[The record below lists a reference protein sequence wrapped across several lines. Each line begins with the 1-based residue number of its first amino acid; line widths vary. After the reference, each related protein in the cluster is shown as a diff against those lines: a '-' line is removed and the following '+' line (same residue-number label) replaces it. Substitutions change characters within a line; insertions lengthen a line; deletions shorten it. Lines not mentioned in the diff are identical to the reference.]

1 MQYGR
6 KVIYTDAIEITRENI
21 IKVLRQAMLDFL
33 PNADDCTFLLNFEKG
48 IQEKIRKKLT
58 RTQID
63 YWNVENIA
71 NEITDFKTSFNWG
84 SAITLVQR
92 GEKDSGTKGEP
103 DAISLLN
110 ECYEAEN
117 IRKKTQELARF
128 VEICGVGYTYVDINT
143 EYEEDSGDSYFK
155 IDVLDPRYA
164 FVVRSS
170 RYADHR
176 VMLGVTF
183 RKDRNGNYYFTCFT
197 KNERFEILNLL
208 KIINEK
214 TKKTKKVN
222 DWEHLDRSGEENPLG
237 KIPII
242 EWIRSFDRMGCFERQ
257 ISEMNHLNLLVSNV
271 SNAFDQNVQ
280 AIWHTN
286 DVEFPTEIVKDEDG
300 KEKEV
305 TRKPQDGEWMQTFT
319 SADGKTPFIKAL
331 TIDYDYAGMLSQ
343 IQYKVNRIKEKCNV
357 PARNDNSGGS
367 TGIAAD
373 TSTGYADAEK
383 EAVKQDQI
391 KYGCKMEEVKVVLAA
406 IKESPYVPAD
416 SPLLKL
422 KYRDM
427 EANIKRPKDYELT
440 TKVNFF
446 ATAVSHGVYGLHALK
461 AMNVFE
467 DVNQVWDDSKPLI
480 EAYQKSIF
488 EKGDNSAVGGE
499 GEQKPNADRLEQ
511 DSSDQITNS
520 PYVDGISTE

>member
-6 KVIYTDAIEITRENI
+6 KVIYTDVIEITRDNI
-21 IKVLRQAMLDFL
+21 IKILRNAMLDFL
-33 PNADDCTFLLNFEKG
+33 PNADDCTFLLNYEKG
-48 IQEKIRKKLT
+48 MQYKIRKKLV
-58 RTQID
+58 RTKID

-92 GEKDSGTKGEP
+92 GEIDSGTKTESE
-103 DAISLLN
+103 AISLLN

-117 IRKKTQELARF
+117 IRQKTQELARF
-128 VEICGVGYTYVDINT
+128 VEICGIGYTYIDINT
-143 EYEEDSGDSYFK
+143 EWEEGDSYFK
-155 IDVLDPRYA
+155 IDVLDPRFA

-183 RKDRNGNYYFTCFT
+183 RKDRSGNYYFTCFT
-197 KNERFEILNLL
+197 KNERFEILNLV
-208 KIINEK
+208 KIINKETKREK
-214 TKKTKKVN
+214 KANK
-222 DWEHLDRSGEENPLG
+222 WEHLDRSGEINPLG

-242 EWIRSFDRMGCFERQ
+242 EWIRSYDRMGCFERQ

-300 KEKEV
+300 NETEV
-305 TRKPQDGEWMQTFT
+305 TKKPLDGEWLQTFT
-319 SADGKTPFIKAL
+319 PQDGKTPFVKPL
-331 TIDYDYAGMLSQ
+331 TIDYDYSGMLSQ

-357 PARNDNSGGS
+357 PERNDNSGGS
-367 TGIAAD
+367 TGIAAN

-406 IKESPYVPAD
+406 IKESPDVPID
-416 SPLLKL
+416 SPLLTL

-440 TKVNFF
+440 TKANFF
-446 ATAVSHGVYGLHALK
+446 ATAVSHGIHGLHALR
-461 AMNVFE
+461 AMGVFE
-467 DVNQVWDDSKPLI
+467 DVNQTWVDSKPLI

-488 EKGDNSAVGGE
+488 EKGQNDAVGGD
-499 GEQKPNADRLEQ
+499 GESKPNADRIEQ
-511 DSSDQITNS
+511 DDSDQITNS
-520 PYVDGISTE
+520 PYVDGISTD